1 MSEKH
6 SHPDQELPVTEHIEE
21 LRQRLF
27 RSVIAVFVGFL
38 IAWPFKK
45 QLLLWLERPL
55 PKNLQGKLIFLSPPE
70 AFFTA
75 LKVSFFAGILIA
87 LPYVLYQVWKFIE
100 PGLYEHE
107 KRFILPFLFFSVFFF
122 FLGASFAYFVIL
134 PFGLRF
140 LLGFMGDLLTP
151 QITIGSY
158 VSFVIQMILAFG
170 FVFLLP
176 VIVWLLS
183 KLGIINYKMLEK
195 NRKYAILIIFVV
207 AAVLTPPDVFSQIM
221 MALPLL
227 VLYEFSIWVSKF
239 AGRNA
244 QERKEEEESASE

>member
-1 MSEKH
+1 MPEKNYQT
-6 SHPDQELPVTEHIEE
+6 PEEELPVTEHIEE

-27 RSVIAVFVGFL
+27 KSFVAIVVGFL
-38 IAWPFKK
+38 VAWPFKK
-45 QLLLWLERPL
+45 KILLFLERPL
-55 PKNLQGKLIFLSPPE
+55 PESLQGKLIFLSPPE

-75 LKVSFFAGILIA
+75 LKISFFAGILIA
-87 LPYVLYQVWKFIE
+87 LPFVLYQVWKFIE

-107 KRFILPFLFFSVFFF
+107 KRFILPFMFFSLLFFFT
-122 FLGASFAYFVIL
+122 GASFAYFVIL

-151 QITIGSY
+151 QITVGSY

-176 VIVWLLS
+176 VVVWLLS
-183 KLGIINYKMLEK
+183 KLGIINYRMLEK
-195 NRKYAILIIFVV
+195 NRKFAILIIFVV
-207 AAVLTPPDVFSQIM
+207 AALLTPPDAFSQIM

-227 VLYEFSIWVSKF
+227 VLYELSIWVSKV
-239 AGRNA
+239 AGKGR
-244 QERKEEEESASE
+244 EEENTAY

>member
-1 MSEKH
+1 MSRRDLTPEE
-6 SHPDQELPVTEHIEE
+6 ELPVTEHIEE

-27 RSVIAVFVGFL
+27 RSFIAVVIGFV

-45 QLLLWLERPL
+45 KILLFLEKPL
-55 PKNLQGKLIFLSPPE
+55 PEHLQGKLIFLSPPE

-87 LPYVLYQVWKFIE
+87 LPYVLFQVWKFIE

-107 KRFILPFLFFSVFFF
+107 KKFLLPFMFASVLCFFA
-122 FLGASFAYFVIL
+122 GAAFAYFVIL

-140 LLGFMGDLLTP
+140 LLGFMGDILTP

-158 VSFVIQMILAFG
+158 ISFVIQMILAFG

-176 VIVWLLS
+176 VVVWLLS
-183 KLGIINYKMLEK
+183 KLGVINYMMLER
-195 NRKYAILIIFVV
+195 NRKFAVLTIFVV
-207 AAVLTPPDVFSQIM
+207 AALLTPPDAFSQVM

-227 VLYEFSIWVSKF
+227 ALYELSIWIAKA
-239 AGRNA
+239 AGA
-244 QERKEEEESASE
+244 EEREEGLNE

>member
-1 MSEKH
+1 MPNKSPLPEE
-6 SHPDQELPVTEHIEE
+6 ELPVTEHIEE
-21 LRQRLF
+21 LRQRLIK
-27 RSVIAVFVGFL
+27 SAIAIAVGFL

-45 QLLLWLERPL
+45 RILLFLEEPL
-55 PKNLQGKLIFLSPPE
+55 PDNLKGKLIFLSPPE

-87 LPYVLYQVWKFIE
+87 LPYILYQVWKFIE

-107 KRFILPFLFFSVFFF
+107 KKFLLPFMFFSVLFF
-122 FLGASFAYFVIL
+122 FLGAAFAYFVIL

-158 VSFVIQMILAFG
+158 ISFVIQMILAFG

-176 VIVWLLS
+176 VVVWLLS
-183 KLGIINYKMLEK
+183 KLGVINYKMLEK
-195 NRKYAILIIFVV
+195 NRKFAILIIFVV
-207 AAVLTPPDVFSQIM
+207 AAVLTPPDVFSQVM

-227 VLYEFSIWVSKF
+227 VLYELSIWIAKV
-239 AGRNA
+239 AGRG
-244 QERKEEEESASE
+244 QEEKEEAANQQ

>member
-1 MSEKH
+1 MPEKNYQT
-6 SHPDQELPVTEHIEE
+6 PEEELPVTEHIEE

-27 RSVIAVFVGFL
+27 KSFIAIIVGFL

-45 QLLLWLERPL
+45 KILLLLERPL
-55 PKNLQGKLIFLSPPE
+55 PPNLQGKLIFLSPPE

-75 LKVSFFAGILIA
+75 LKISFFAGILIS

-107 KRFILPFLFFSVFFF
+107 KKFILPFMFFSVLFF
-122 FLGASFAYFVIL
+122 FLGAAFAYFVIL

-176 VIVWLLS
+176 VVVWLLS

-195 NRKYAILIIFVV
+195 NRKFAILIIFIV
-207 AAVLTPPDVFSQIM
+207 AALLTPPDAFSQIM

-227 VLYEFSIWVSKF
+227 VLYELSIWVSKI
-239 AGRNA
+239 AGRG
-244 QERKEEEESASE
+244 REEEEEISY

>member
-1 MSEKH
+1 MPEKKTL
-6 SHPDQELPVTEHIEE
+6 SPEEELPVTEHIEE

-27 RSVIAVFVGFL
+27 KSFISIIIGFL

-45 QLLLWLERPL
+45 KLLLILERPL
-55 PKNLQGKLIFLSPPE
+55 PDNLKGKLIFLSPPE

-87 LPYVLYQVWKFIE
+87 IPFVLYQVWKFIE

-107 KRFILPFLFFSVFFF
+107 KKFILPFLFISVFCFF
-122 FLGASFAYFVIL
+122 SGAAFAYFVIL

-151 QITIGSY
+151 QITVGSY
-158 VSFVIQMILAFG
+158 ISFVIQMILAFG

-176 VIVWLLS
+176 VVVWLLS
-183 KLGIINYKMLEK
+183 KLGVINYRMLER
-195 NRKYAILIIFVV
+195 NRKFAVLIIFIV
-207 AAVLTPPDVFSQIM
+207 AAILTPPDAFSQVM

-227 VLYEFSIWVSKF
+227 ALYEISIWVSKIT
-239 AGRNA
+239 GK
-244 QERKEEEESASE
+244 ER

>member
-1 MSEKH
+1 MPEKNYQT
-6 SHPDQELPVTEHIEE
+6 PEEELPVTEHIEE

-27 RSVIAVFVGFL
+27 KSFIAIIVGFL

-45 QLLLWLERPL
+45 KILLLLERPL
-55 PKNLQGKLIFLSPPE
+55 PPNLQGKLIFLSPPE

-75 LKVSFFAGILIA
+75 LKISFFAGILIS
-87 LPYVLYQVWKFIE
+87 LPYVLYQVWKFVE

-107 KRFILPFLFFSVFFF
+107 KKFILPFMFFSVLFF
-122 FLGASFAYFVIL
+122 FLGAAFAYFVIL

-176 VIVWLLS
+176 VVVWLLS

-195 NRKYAILIIFVV
+195 NRKFAILIIFIV
-207 AAVLTPPDVFSQIM
+207 AALLTPPDAFSQIM

-227 VLYEFSIWVSKF
+227 VLYELSIWVSKI
-239 AGRNA
+239 AGRG
-244 QERKEEEESASE
+244 REEEEEISY

>member
-1 MSEKH
+1 MPEKNYQT
-6 SHPDQELPVTEHIEE
+6 PEEELPVTEHIEE

-27 RSVIAVFVGFL
+27 KSFIAIGIGFL

-45 QLLLWLERPL
+45 KILLFLERPL
-55 PKNLQGKLIFLSPPE
+55 PENLQGKLIFLSPPE

-75 LKVSFFAGILIA
+75 LKISFFAGILIS
-87 LPYVLYQVWKFIE
+87 LPFVLYQVWKFIE

-107 KRFILPFLFFSVFFF
+107 KRFILPFMFFSLLFF

-140 LLGFMGDLLTP
+140 LLGFMGNLLIP
-151 QITIGSY
+151 QITVGNY

-176 VIVWLLS
+176 VVVWLLS
-183 KLGIINYKMLEK
+183 KLGIINYRLLER
-195 NRKYAILIIFVV
+195 NRKYAILVIFIV
-207 AAVLTPPDVFSQIM
+207 AALLTPPDAFSQIM
-221 MALPLL
+221 MAIPLL
-227 VLYEFSIWVSKF
+227 VLYELSIWVSKL
-239 AGRNA
+239 A
-244 QERKEEEESASE
+244 RKEREEEDTIH

>member
-1 MSEKH
+1 MPEKNYQT
-6 SHPDQELPVTEHIEE
+6 PEEELPVTEHIEE

-27 RSVIAVFVGFL
+27 KSFIAIGIGFL

-45 QLLLWLERPL
+45 KILLFLERPL
-55 PKNLQGKLIFLSPPE
+55 PENLQGKLIFLSPPE

-75 LKVSFFAGILIA
+75 LKISFFAGILIS
-87 LPYVLYQVWKFIE
+87 LPFVLYQVWKFIE

-107 KRFILPFLFFSVFFF
+107 KRFILPFMFFSLLFF

-140 LLGFMGDLLTP
+140 LLGFMGNLLIP
-151 QITIGSY
+151 QITVGNY

-176 VIVWLLS
+176 VVVWLLS
-183 KLGIINYKMLEK
+183 KLGIINYRLLER
-195 NRKYAILIIFVV
+195 NRKYAILVIFIV
-207 AAVLTPPDVFSQIM
+207 AALLTPPDAFSQIM
-221 MALPLL
+221 MAIPLL
-227 VLYEFSIWVSKF
+227 VLYELSIWVSKL
-239 AGRNA
+239 AGK
-244 QERKEEEESASE
+244 EIEEEDTIH

>member
-1 MSEKH
+1 MSQ
-6 SHPDQELPVTEHIEE
+6 SPNHPEQELPITEHIEE
-21 LRQRLF
+21 LRERLIK
-27 RSVIAVFVGFL
+27 SALAVLIGFL

-45 QLLLWLERPL
+45 KLLLLLERPL

-75 LKVSFFAGILIA
+75 LKISFFAGILIA
-87 LPYVLYQVWKFIE
+87 LPFVLYQAWKFIE

-107 KRFILPFLFFSVFFF
+107 KKFILPFLFFSVLFF

-151 QITIGSY
+151 QLTIGSY
-158 VSFVIQMILAFG
+158 ISFVIQMILAFG

-183 KLGIINYKMLEK
+183 KLGIINYTVLEK
-195 NRKYAILIIFVV
+195 NRKYAVLVIFIV
-207 AAVLTPPDVFSQIM
+207 AALLTPPDAFSQIM
-221 MALPLL
+221 MAIPLL
-227 VLYEFSIWVSKF
+227 GLYELSIWVSKF
-239 AGRNA
+239 AGRK
-244 QERKEEEESASE
+244 KEEEE

>member
-1 MSEKH
+1 MPEKNYQT
-6 SHPDQELPVTEHIEE
+6 PEEELPVTEHIEE

-27 RSVIAVFVGFL
+27 KSFIAIIVGFL

-45 QLLLWLERPL
+45 KILLLLERPL
-55 PKNLQGKLIFLSPPE
+55 PPNLQGKLIFLSPPE

-75 LKVSFFAGILIA
+75 LKISFFAGILIS
-87 LPYVLYQVWKFIE
+87 LPYVLYQVWKFVE

-107 KRFILPFLFFSVFFF
+107 KKFILPFMFFSVLFF
-122 FLGASFAYFVIL
+122 FLGAAFAYFVIL

-176 VIVWLLS
+176 VVVWLLS

-195 NRKYAILIIFVV
+195 NRKFAILVIFIV
-207 AAVLTPPDVFSQIM
+207 AALLTPPDAFSQIM

-227 VLYEFSIWVSKF
+227 ALYELSIWVSKI
-239 AGRNA
+239 AGRG
-244 QERKEEEESASE
+244 REEEEEISY

>member
-1 MSEKH
+1 MPEKNYQT
-6 SHPDQELPVTEHIEE
+6 PEEELPVTEHIEE

-27 RSVIAVFVGFL
+27 KSLIAIGIGFL

-45 QLLLWLERPL
+45 KILLFLERPL
-55 PKNLQGKLIFLSPPE
+55 PENLQGKLIFLSPPE

-75 LKVSFFAGILIA
+75 LKISFFAGILIA
-87 LPYVLYQVWKFIE
+87 IPFVLYQVWKFIE

-107 KRFILPFLFFSVFFF
+107 KRFILPFMFFSLLFF

-140 LLGFMGDLLTP
+140 LLGFMGNLLIP
-151 QITIGSY
+151 QITVGNY

-183 KLGIINYKMLEK
+183 KLGIINYRLLEK
-195 NRKYAILIIFVV
+195 NRKYAILVIFIV
-207 AAVLTPPDVFSQIM
+207 AALLTPPDAFSQIM
-221 MALPLL
+221 MAIPLL
-227 VLYEFSIWVSKF
+227 VLYELSIWVSKF
-239 AGRNA
+239 AGK
-244 QERKEEEESASE
+244 EREEEGTSH

>member
-1 MSEKH
+1 MSNRDTLREE
-6 SHPDQELPVTEHIEE
+6 ELPITEHIEE
-21 LRQRLF
+21 LRERLIK
-27 RSVIAVFVGFL
+27 SAVAILLGFL
-38 IAWPFKK
+38 VAWPFKK
-45 QLLLWLERPL
+45 KILLFLERPL
-55 PKNLQGKLIFLSPPE
+55 PPDLRGKLIFLSPPE

-87 LPYVLYQVWKFIE
+87 SPFVLYQVWKFIE

-107 KRFILPFLFFSVFFF
+107 KKFILPFMFFSVLFF

-151 QITIGSY
+151 QITVGNYI
-158 VSFVIQMILAFG
+158 SFVIQMILAFG

-183 KLGIINYKMLEK
+183 KLGVINYKMLEK
-195 NRKYAILIIFVV
+195 NRKYAILIIFIV
-207 AAVLTPPDVFSQIM
+207 AALLTPPDAFSQIM
-221 MALPLL
+221 MAIPLL
-227 VLYEFSIWVSKF
+227 ALYEFSIWVSKF
-239 AGRNA
+239 ASKNR
-244 QERKEEEESASE
+244 

>member
-1 MSEKH
+1 MPERQ
-6 SHPDQELPVTEHIEE
+6 PLPEEELPVTEHIEE
-21 LRQRLF
+21 LRQRLIK
-27 RSVIAVFVGFL
+27 SAIAIVVGFL

-45 QLLLWLERPL
+45 QILLFLERPL
-55 PKNLQGKLIFLSPPE
+55 PPNLQGKLIFLSPPE

-75 LKVSFFAGILIA
+75 LKVSFFAGIFIA
-87 LPYVLYQVWKFIE
+87 LPFVLYQVWKFIE

-107 KRFILPFLFFSVFFF
+107 KRFLLPFMFFSVFFF
-122 FLGASFAYFVIL
+122 FLGAAFAYFVIL

-158 VSFVIQMILAFG
+158 ISFVIQMILAFG

-176 VIVWLLS
+176 VVVWLLS
-183 KLGIINYKMLEK
+183 KLGVINYRMLEK
-195 NRKYAILIIFVV
+195 NRKFAILVIFIV
-207 AAVLTPPDVFSQIM
+207 AAVLTPPDAFSQVM

-227 VLYEFSIWVSKF
+227 VLYELSIRVSKI
-239 AGRNA
+239 AGKEHD
-244 QERKEEEESASE
+244 EREEATDHQ

>member
-1 MSEKH
+1 MPEKNYQT
-6 SHPDQELPVTEHIEE
+6 PEEELPVTEHIEE

-27 RSVIAVFVGFL
+27 KSFIAIGIGFL

-45 QLLLWLERPL
+45 KILLFLERPL
-55 PKNLQGKLIFLSPPE
+55 PENLQGKLIFLSPPE

-75 LKVSFFAGILIA
+75 LKISFFAGILIA
-87 LPYVLYQVWKFIE
+87 LPFVLYQVWKFIE

-107 KRFILPFLFFSVFFF
+107 KRFILPFMFFSLLFF

-140 LLGFMGDLLTP
+140 LLGFMGNLLIP
-151 QITIGSY
+151 QITVGNY

-183 KLGIINYKMLEK
+183 KLGIINYRLLEK
-195 NRKYAILIIFVV
+195 NRKYAILVIFIV
-207 AAVLTPPDVFSQIM
+207 AALLTPPDAFSQIM
-221 MALPLL
+221 MAIPLL
-227 VLYEFSIWVSKF
+227 VLYELSIWVSKF
-239 AGRNA
+239 AGK
-244 QERKEEEESASE
+244 EREEEDTSH

>member
-1 MSEKH
+1 MSKRTVTPEE
-6 SHPDQELPVTEHIEE
+6 ELPVTEHIEE
-21 LRQRLF
+21 LRQRIF
-27 RSVIAVFVGFL
+27 KSVIALVVGFL

-45 QLLLWLERPL
+45 DILLFLEKPL
-55 PKNLQGKLIFLSPPE
+55 PEDLRGKLIFLSPPE

-87 LPYVLYQVWKFIE
+87 LPVVLYQAWKFVE

-107 KRFILPFLFFSVFFF
+107 KRFILPFIFFSLLFFFG
-122 FLGASFAYFVIL
+122 GASFAYFVIL

-151 QITIGSY
+151 QITVGSY
-158 VSFVIQMILAFG
+158 ISFVIQMILAFG

-176 VIVWLLS
+176 VVVWLLS
-183 KLGIINYKMLEK
+183 KLGVINYRMLEN
-195 NRKYAILIIFVV
+195 NRKYAILVIFVI
-207 AAVLTPPDVFSQIM
+207 AAVLTPPDIFSQVM

-227 VLYEFSIWVSKF
+227 GLYELSIWIAKIT
-239 AGRNA
+239 GR
-244 QERKEEEESASE
+244 EE

>member
-1 MSEKH
+1 MSEKLNNV
-6 SHPDQELPVTEHIEE
+6 PEEELPVTEHIEE

-27 RSVIAVFVGFL
+27 KSFIAVIVGFL

-45 QLLLWLERPL
+45 KILLFLERPL
-55 PKNLQGKLIFLSPPE
+55 PENLQGKLIFLSPPE

-75 LKVSFFAGILIA
+75 LKVSFFAGILIS
-87 LPYVLYQVWKFIE
+87 LPYVLYQVWRFVE

-107 KRFILPFLFFSVFFF
+107 KKFILPFMFFSILFFFS
-122 FLGASFAYFVIL
+122 GAAFAYFVIL

-151 QITIGSY
+151 QITISSY
-158 VSFVIQMILAFG
+158 ISFVIQMILAFG

-176 VIVWLLS
+176 VVVWLLS
-183 KLGIINYKMLEK
+183 KLGVINYRVLEK
-195 NRKYAILIIFVV
+195 NRKIAILVIFIV
-207 AAVLTPPDVFSQIM
+207 AAVLTPPDAFSQVM

-227 VLYEFSIWVSKF
+227 ALYELSIWISKF
-239 AGRNA
+239 AGKNR
-244 QERKEEEESASE
+244 EEDIY

>member
-1 MSEKH
+1 MSQ
-6 SHPDQELPVTEHIEE
+6 SPNHPEQELPITEHIEE
-21 LRQRLF
+21 LRERLIK
-27 RSVIAVFVGFL
+27 SALAVLIGFL

-45 QLLLWLERPL
+45 KLLLLLERPL

-75 LKVSFFAGILIA
+75 LKISFFAGILIA
-87 LPYVLYQVWKFIE
+87 LPFVLYQAWKFIE

-107 KRFILPFLFFSVFFF
+107 KKFILPFLFFSVLFF

-151 QITIGSY
+151 QLTIGSY
-158 VSFVIQMILAFG
+158 ISFVIQMILAFG

-176 VIVWLLS
+176 VVVWLLS
-183 KLGIINYKMLEK
+183 KLGIINYTVLEK
-195 NRKYAILIIFVV
+195 NRKYAVLVIFIV
-207 AAVLTPPDVFSQIM
+207 AALLTPPDAFSQIM
-221 MALPLL
+221 MAIPLL
-227 VLYEFSIWVSKF
+227 GLYELSIWVSKF
-239 AGRNA
+239 AGRK
-244 QERKEEEESASE
+244 KEEEE

>member
-1 MSEKH
+1 MPQNLNNL
-6 SHPDQELPVTEHIEE
+6 PDEELPVTEHIEE

-27 RSVIAVFVGFL
+27 KSLIAVVVGFL

-45 QLLLWLERPL
+45 RILLFLERPL
-55 PKNLQGKLIFLSPPE
+55 PENLQGKLIFLSPPE

-75 LKVSFFAGILIA
+75 LKVSFFAGILIS
-87 LPYVLYQVWKFIE
+87 LPFVLYQVWKFVE

-107 KRFILPFLFFSVFFF
+107 KKFLLPFMFFSVLFF

-140 LLGFMGDLLTP
+140 LLGFMSDLLTP

-158 VSFVIQMILAFG
+158 ISFVIQMILAFG

-176 VIVWLLS
+176 VVVWLLS
-183 KLGIINYKMLEK
+183 KMGVINYRMLEK
-195 NRKYAILIIFVV
+195 NRKFAILVIFVL
-207 AAVLTPPDVFSQIM
+207 AALLTPPDAFSQIM

-227 VLYEFSIWVSKF
+227 VLYELSIWVSKI
-239 AGRNA
+239 AG
-244 QERKEEEESASE
+244 KKGEEEYQ

>member
-1 MSEKH
+1 MPEKKVLT
-6 SHPDQELPVTEHIEE
+6 PQDELPVTEHIEE
-21 LRQRLF
+21 LRYRLF
-27 RSVIAVFVGFL
+27 RAVAAIIIGFL

-45 QLLLWLERPL
+45 KLLLFLERPL
-55 PKNLQGKLIFLSPPE
+55 PENLHGKLIFLSPPE

-87 LPYVLYQVWKFIE
+87 MPYVLYQLWKFIE

-107 KRFILPFLFFSVFFF
+107 KKFILPFMFFSVMFFF
-122 FLGASFAYFVIL
+122 AGAAFAYFVIL

-151 QITIGSY
+151 QITVGSY
-158 VSFVIQMILAFG
+158 ISFVIQMILAFG
-170 FVFLLP
+170 LVFLLP

-183 KLGIINYKMLEK
+183 KLGVINYRMLEK
-195 NRKYAILIIFVV
+195 NRKFAVLIIFIV
-207 AAVLTPPDVFSQIM
+207 AAILTPPDVFSQIM

-227 VLYEFSIWVSKF
+227 ALYELSIWVAKVT
-239 AGRNA
+239 GKRE
-244 QERKEEEESASE
+244 Q

>member
-1 MSEKH
+1 MPQNSN
-6 SHPDQELPVTEHIEE
+6 HPEQELPITEHIEE
-21 LRQRLF
+21 LRERLIK
-27 RSVIAVFVGFL
+27 SALAVLVGFL
-38 IAWPFKK
+38 VAWPFKK
-45 QLLLWLERPL
+45 KLLLFLEKPL

-75 LKVSFFAGILIA
+75 LKISFFAGILIA
-87 LPYVLYQVWKFIE
+87 LPFVLYQAWKFIE

-107 KRFILPFLFFSVFFF
+107 KKFILPFLFFSVLFF

-151 QITIGSY
+151 QLTIGSY
-158 VSFVIQMILAFG
+158 ISFVIQMILAFG

-183 KLGIINYKMLEK
+183 KLGIINYRVLEK
-195 NRKYAILIIFVV
+195 NRKYAVLVIFIV
-207 AAVLTPPDVFSQIM
+207 AALLTPPDAFSQVM
-221 MALPLL
+221 MAIPLL
-227 VLYEFSIWVSKF
+227 GLYELSIWVSKF
-239 AGRNA
+239 AGK
-244 QERKEEEESASE
+244 EKEEEE

>member
-1 MSEKH
+1 MPERNYQA
-6 SHPDQELPVTEHIEE
+6 PEEELPVTEHIEE

-27 RSVIAVFVGFL
+27 KSFIAVVVGFL

-45 QLLLWLERPL
+45 QILLFLERPL
-55 PKNLQGKLIFLSPPE
+55 PEKLQGKLVFLSPPE

-75 LKVSFFAGILIA
+75 LKISFFAGILIS
-87 LPYVLYQVWKFIE
+87 LPYVLYQLWKFIE

-107 KRFILPFLFFSVFFF
+107 KKFILPFMFFSVLFF
-122 FLGASFAYFVIL
+122 FLGAAFAYFVIL

-158 VSFVIQMILAFG
+158 ISFVIQMILAFG

-176 VIVWLLS
+176 VVVWLLS
-183 KLGIINYKMLEK
+183 KLEIINYRLLER
-195 NRKYAILIIFVV
+195 NRKFAVLIIFIV
-207 AAVLTPPDVFSQIM
+207 AALLTPPDAFSQIM

-227 VLYEFSIWVSKF
+227 ALYELSIWVSKI
-239 AGRNA
+239 AGR
-244 QERKEEEESASE
+244 KGKVEEIH